1 MTGPD
6 YSTAKTVSHLVNL
19 YGRSSADRIAELI
32 EAADALVAAL
42 QTLRTCP
49 TPDGAERVATHLGG
63 MYANA
68 NQAVTALVR
77 EAGQ

>member
-1 MTGPD
+1 MSGPFD
-6 YSTAKTVSHLVNL
+6 NTAKTVSHLANL
-19 YGRSSADRIAELI
+19 YGRSGADRIAELI

-49 TPDGAERVATHLGG
+49 TPDGAERIAIQLGG

-68 NQAVTALVR
+68 NQTVTALVR
-77 EAGQ
+77 EGGE